1 MFLIFLGFPD
11 PIFIICPLAF
21 LFVKDLI
28 MAIDFIIGR
37 KIGMTRIFDD
47 LGSDYP
53 VTIVEAGPC
62 EVTQI
67 KSVEKDGY
75 SSIQMGY
82 LEKAPRH
89 TNKSEK
95 GHFDKAKVTAKKILK
110 EIAFQDLENVELGQ
124 KITAD
129 LFETGDFVAVS
140 GVSKGKGFAGHM
152 KRHGFSGGRRSHG
165 KNSVMRKAG
174 SIGAGSDPSRV
185 WPGTRMAGR
194 MGNENVTVKNLEITR
209 IEKDKNLV
217 FIKGAVPG
225 ANNGIVFISKI

>member
-1 MFLIFLGFPD
+1 
-11 PIFIICPLAF
+11 
-21 LFVKDLI
+21 

-37 KIGMTRIFDD
+37 KVGMTRIFDD

-62 EVTQI
+62 EITQI
-67 KSVEKDGY
+67 KSIENEGY

-82 LEKAPRH
+82 LEKEVRH

-95 GHFDKAKVTAKKILK
+95 GHFDKAGVPAKKILK
-110 EIAFQDLENVELGQ
+110 EFTFEELENIELGQ
-124 KITAD
+124 KVTAD
-129 LFETGDFVAVS
+129 IFETGDFVVVS
-140 GVSKGKGFAGHM
+140 GASKGKGFAGHM
-152 KRHGFSGGRRSHG
+152 KRHGFSGGRASHG

-174 SIGAGSDPSRV
+174 SVGAGTSPSRV

-194 MGNENVTVKNLEITR
+194 MGNENVTVKNLEVTR
-209 IEKDKNLV
+209 VEKDKNLV

-225 ANNGIVFISKI
+225 AKNGIVFISKI

>member
-1 MFLIFLGFPD
+1 
-11 PIFIICPLAF
+11 
-21 LFVKDLI
+21 
-28 MAIDFIIGR
+28 MAIDFIIG
-37 KIGMTRIFDD
+37 KKVGMTRIFDG

-62 EVTQI
+62 EITQI
-67 KSVEKDGY
+67 KSIENEGY

-82 LEKAPRH
+82 LEKEVRH

-95 GHFDKAKVTAKKILK
+95 GHFEKAGVPAKKILK
-110 EIAFQDLENVELGQ
+110 EFTFEVSKNIELGQ
-124 KITAD
+124 KVTAD
-129 LFETGDFVAVS
+129 IFEEGDFVAVS

-194 MGNENVTVKNLEITR
+194 MGNENVTVKNLEVTR
-209 IEKDKNLV
+209 VEKDKNLV

-225 ANNGIVFISKI
+225 AKNGIVFISKI

>member
-1 MFLIFLGFPD
+1 
-11 PIFIICPLAF
+11 
-21 LFVKDLI
+21 

-37 KIGMTRIFDD
+37 KVGMTRIFDD
-47 LGSDYP
+47 VGSDYP

-62 EVTQI
+62 EITQI
-67 KSVEKDGY
+67 KSIEKEGY

-82 LEKAPRH
+82 LEKEVRH

-95 GHFDKAKVTAKKILK
+95 GHFDKADVSAKKILK
-110 EIAFQDLENVELGQ
+110 EFTFDELENIELGQ
-124 KITAD
+124 TVTAD
-129 LFETGDFVAVS
+129 IFETGDFVAVS

-194 MGNENVTVKNLEITR
+194 MGNENVTVKNLEVTR
-209 IEKDKNLV
+209 VEKDKNLV

-225 ANNGIVFISKI
+225 AKNGIVFISKI

>member
-1 MFLIFLGFPD
+1 
-11 PIFIICPLAF
+11 
-21 LFVKDLI
+21 

-37 KIGMTRIFDD
+37 KVGMTRIFDD

-62 EVTQI
+62 EIIQI
-67 KSVEKDGY
+67 KSIENEGY

-82 LEKAPRH
+82 LEKEVRH
-89 TNKSEK
+89 TIKSEK
-95 GHFDKAKVTAKKILK
+95 GHFDKAGVPAKKILK
-110 EIAFQDLENVELGQ
+110 EFTFDELENIELGQ
-124 KITAD
+124 KVTAD
-129 LFETGDFVAVS
+129 IFETGDFVVVS
-140 GVSKGKGFAGHM
+140 GASKGKGFAGHM

-194 MGNENVTVKNLEITR
+194 MGNENVTVKNLEVTR
-209 IEKDKNLV
+209 VEKDKNLV

-225 ANNGIVFISKI
+225 AKNGIVFISKI

>member
-1 MFLIFLGFPD
+1 
-11 PIFIICPLAF
+11 
-21 LFVKDLI
+21 

-37 KIGMTRIFDD
+37 KVGMTRILDD

-53 VTIVEAGPC
+53 FTIIEAGPC
-62 EVTQI
+62 EITQI
-67 KSVEKDGY
+67 KSIENEGY

-82 LEKAPRH
+82 LEKEVRH

-95 GHFDKAKVTAKKILK
+95 GHFDKAGVPAKKILK
-110 EIAFQDLENVELGQ
+110 EFTFEELENIELGQ
-124 KITAD
+124 KVTAD
-129 LFETGDFVAVS
+129 IFEAGDFVAVS

-194 MGNENVTVKNLEITR
+194 MGNENVTVKNLEVTR
-209 IEKDKNLV
+209 VEKDKNLV

-225 ANNGIVFISKI
+225 AKNGIVFISKI

>member
-1 MFLIFLGFPD
+1 
-11 PIFIICPLAF
+11 
-21 LFVKDLI
+21 

-37 KIGMTRIFDD
+37 KVGMTRIFDD

-62 EVTQI
+62 EITQI
-67 KSVEKDGY
+67 KSIKNEGY

-82 LEKAPRH
+82 LEKEIRH
-89 TNKSEK
+89 TNKPEK
-95 GHFDKAKVTAKKILK
+95 GHFAKAGASAKKILK
-110 EIAFQDLENVELGQ
+110 EFTFDGLENIELGQ
-124 KITAD
+124 KVTAD
-129 LFETGDFVAVS
+129 IFETGDFVVVS
-140 GVSKGKGFAGHM
+140 GASKGKGFAGHM

-165 KNSVMRKAG
+165 KNSVMRKSG

-194 MGNENVTVKNLEITR
+194 MGNENITVKNLEVTR
-209 IEKDKNLV
+209 VEEDKNLV

-225 ANNGIVFISKI
+225 AKNGIVFISKI

>member
-1 MFLIFLGFPD
+1 
-11 PIFIICPLAF
+11 
-21 LFVKDLI
+21 
-28 MAIDFIIGR
+28 MAIDFIIG
-37 KIGMTRIFDD
+37 KKVGMTRIFDD
-47 LGSDYP
+47 SGSDYP

-62 EVTQI
+62 EITQI
-67 KSVEKDGY
+67 KSIENEGY

-82 LEKAPRH
+82 LEKEVRH
-89 TNKSEK
+89 INKSEK
-95 GHFDKAKVTAKKILK
+95 GHFNKAGVPAKKILK
-110 EIAFQDLENVELGQ
+110 EFTIEELENIELGQ
-124 KITAD
+124 KVTAD
-129 LFETGDFVAVS
+129 IFETGDFVAVS

-194 MGNENVTVKNLEITR
+194 MGNENVTVKNLEVTR
-209 IEKDKNLV
+209 VEKDKNLV

-225 ANNGIVFISKI
+225 AKNGIVFISKI